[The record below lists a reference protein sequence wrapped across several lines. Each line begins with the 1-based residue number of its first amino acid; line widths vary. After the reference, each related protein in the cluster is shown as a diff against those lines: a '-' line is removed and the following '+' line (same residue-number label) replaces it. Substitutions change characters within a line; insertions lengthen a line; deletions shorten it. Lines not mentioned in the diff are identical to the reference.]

1 MERPATEPIAK
12 PIAKPQC
19 CTPAPP
25 VRTEDPPPV
34 IKEYALLPTLDEFL
48 VFQWS

>member
-25 VRTEDPPPV
+25 V